1 MLFRSIPKAALWLF
15 DYLEELS
22 AFPTGQYDDQVDSTT
37 QFLNWITA
45 RDEERVVVY
54 DSMSELGMEIDL

>member
-1 MLFRSIPKAALWLF
+1 LF

-37 QFLNWITA
+37 QFLNWINL

-54 DSMSELGMEIDL
+54 DVEQDFRGLLANI

>member
-1 MLFRSIPKAALWLF
+1 MLIPKSAPWLF

-22 AFPTGQYDDQVDSTT
+22 SFPTGQYDDQVDSTT

-54 DSMSELGMEIDL
+54 DSMSELGLDIDL